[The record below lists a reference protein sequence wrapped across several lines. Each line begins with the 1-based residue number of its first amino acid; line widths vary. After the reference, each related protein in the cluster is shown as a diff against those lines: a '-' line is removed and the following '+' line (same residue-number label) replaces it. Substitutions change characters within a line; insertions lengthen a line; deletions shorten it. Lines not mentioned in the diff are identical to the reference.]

1 MSAEQQAQLD
11 QFPDNRNRGRGRHN
25 NNNNYRGRGWGQQR
39 GGFRG
44 GCQDHGDNRQGV
56 GPMRTSRGR
65 QHPFASPFPHNQ
77 MHPQGL
83 PTSLMGR
90 DAGRMPHP
98 GDRSMAQQFMGRPS
112 AGPMGPQT
120 LMRLQQGNRLQ
131 QGQGNRLLVPNQEG
145 VFKFNMG
152 APQQGGMATLVP
164 GQLPPGHPLQQR
176 PQAPPQHPQLRYHLV
191 MHLEGAGGQCCSS
204 SCCVVFV
211 DVCGF

>member
-1 MSAEQQAQLD
+1 
-11 QFPDNRNRGRGRHN
+11 
-25 NNNNYRGRGWGQQR
+25 
-39 GGFRG
+39 
-44 GCQDHGDNRQGV
+44 
-56 GPMRTSRGR
+56 
-65 QHPFASPFPHNQ
+65 
-77 MHPQGL
+77 
-83 PTSLMGR
+83 
-90 DAGRMPHP
+90 
-98 GDRSMAQQFMGRPS
+98 MAQQFMGRPS

-191 MHLEGAGGQCCSS
+191 MRLEGAGGQCCSS